1 MTLHFTA
8 SEQAEF
14 ETEQNR
20 VHFGSNLGFLNA
32 HNGLRRGSLHL
43 VLGTTGGGKSTL
55 VRTIL
60 RDLIFRPE
68 KEFHVALWLSEEEV
82 QDYRAQVAYGM
93 PSHDRLLNTSAFS
106 ELCAENVS
114 ELRFFEWLEFNKP
127 DVLIFDNITTSK
139 FYNDRQVSEQGKFA
153 NKLKQATKRLNMA
166 TIVIAHTDAKA
177 TDSMGRLITINDI
190 RGSKTISNLAEFA
203 YILQRFELEKNFFP
217 TIRTVKHR
225 SQELIHNLY
234 MLIYDNRLRSFS
246 GDKAIEFKQFKEVFN
261 ARNKLDK

>member
-8 SEQAEF
+8 SEQEEF
-14 ETEQNR
+14 EKEQNK

-55 VRTIL
+55 VRTLL

-68 KEFHVALWLSEEEV
+68 KEFHVAVWLSEEEV
-82 QDYRAQVAYGM
+82 NDYRAQVAYGM

-106 ELCAENVS
+106 ELGTEHVS
-114 ELRFFEWLEFNKP
+114 ELRFFEWIEFNQP

-139 FYNDRQVSEQGKFA
+139 FYNDRSVSDQGKFA
-153 NKLKQATKRLNMA
+153 NKLKQITKKLNMA

-177 TDSMGRLITINDI
+177 TDAMGRLININDI
-190 RGSKTISNLAEFA
+190 RGSKTIANLAEFA
-203 YILQRFELEKNFFP
+203 YILQRFELEKTFFP
-217 TIRTVKHR
+217 TIRTVKSR
-225 SQELIHNLY
+225 SQELVHNLY
-234 MLIYDNRLRSFS
+234 LLNYDKRIRSFS
-246 GDKAIEFKQFKEVFN
+246 EDKAMDFKQFKEAFN